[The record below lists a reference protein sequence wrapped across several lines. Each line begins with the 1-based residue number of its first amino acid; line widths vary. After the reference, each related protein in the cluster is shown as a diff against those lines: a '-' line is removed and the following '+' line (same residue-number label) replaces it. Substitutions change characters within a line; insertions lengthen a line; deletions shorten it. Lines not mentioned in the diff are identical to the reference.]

1 MGTRATFIVTD
12 KHNSIQLYCQ
22 YDGYPEYMMPK
33 IAEALDY
40 AWALPRFDA
49 DDFSAALVCAL
60 KSKGGGNVYI
70 VGDADGFKR
79 IGWASYV
86 YVIDSSLTR
95 RVKFSPSDGRNQ
107 WREESGMP
115 RVDYESSDPI
125 VDDVPVVQVF
135 DWSPYFDADTE
146 SSAFN
151 PVPDFCVPLTR
162 TLEWERYEHVFEGSQ
177 FDPEEMVNSILQ
189 RVEAL
194 KGQIK
199 GMNGVKDG
207 DWHLHDF
214 TVPFKMAVEPQHAE
228 SRNILLASA
237 KSNIQAWAD
246 DRRVATIL
254 RDVDKLIAS
263 KRGSVDKGEK

>member
-12 KHNSIQLYCQ
+12 EHDSLQLYCQ
-22 YDGYPEYMMPK
+22 YDGYPDYMMPK

-49 DDFSAALVCAL
+49 ADFIAALVCVL
-60 KSKGGGNVYI
+60 KSKGGGNVYFQ
-70 VGDADGFKR
+70 GDADGFKR

-86 YVIDSSLTR
+86 YVIDASLTR

-107 WREESGMP
+107 WRSESGGSTSYL
-115 RVDYESSDPI
+115 DSTDPI
-125 VDDVPVVQVF
+125 VSDVPMVQVYGWDKYTSIQTDSEDF
-135 DWSPYFDADTE
+135 D
-146 SSAFN
+146 
-151 PVPDFCVPLTR
+151 PVPNFCVPLTR
-162 TLEWERYEHVFEGSQ
+162 TLEWERYERIFKNST
-177 FDPEEMVNSILQ
+177 FDPNEVFNSILE

-194 KGQIK
+194 KGQLK
-199 GMNGVKDG
+199 GMNGVGDG

-214 TVPFKMAVEPQHAE
+214 TIPFKMAMKPQHAE
-228 SRNILLASA
+228 SRNTLLASA
-237 KSNIQAWAD
+237 KPNIQAWAD

-263 KRGSVDKGEK
+263 KLWGGVKGEK